1 MTNWTQKM
9 QEVLN
14 DKTKN
19 YTPQEKANVNFEYLK
34 NLLAKIEDNH
44 IPDSELLCSKIE
56 EVINGIQPKT
66 ANQKIQYITKNLN
79 HITNLQTFVKENYNY
94 IPKGKFKKSY
104 TSQGMV
110 LGMSMG
116 VAIGVALG
124 KIAIGLPLGMVFGI
138 IVGQLIGNNLDRK
151 AEIENKVL

>member
-14 DKTKN
+14 EKTEN

-34 NLLAKIEDNH
+34 NLLAKIEDDH
-44 IPDSELLCSKIE
+44 IPESELLCSKIE

-66 ANQKIQYITKNLN
+66 ANQKIQYKTKNLN
-79 HITNLQTFVKENYNY
+79 DITNLQTFVKENFNY

-104 TSQGMV
+104 TSQGIA
-110 LGMSMG
+110 LGISLG
-116 VAIGVALG
+116 VAVGVALG
-124 KIAIGLPLGMVFGI
+124 KIALGLPIGMLFGI
-138 IVGQLIGNNLDRK
+138 AVGRSIGNNLDRK
-151 AEIENKVL
+151 AEMENRVL

>member
-14 DKTKN
+14 EKTEN

-34 NLLAKIEDNH
+34 NLLAKIEDDH
-44 IPDSELLCSKIE
+44 IPESELLCSKIE

-66 ANQKIQYITKNLN
+66 ANQKIQYKTKNLN
-79 HITNLQTFVKENYNY
+79 DITNLQTFVKENFNY

-104 TSQGMV
+104 TSQG
-110 LGMSMG
+110 
-116 VAIGVALG
+116 
-124 KIAIGLPLGMVFGI
+124 IA
-138 IVGQLIGNNLDRK
+138 
-151 AEIENKVL
+151 

>member
-14 DKTKN
+14 EKTEN

-34 NLLAKIEDNH
+34 NLLAKIEDDH
-44 IPDSELLCSKIE
+44 IPESELLCSKIE

-66 ANQKIQYITKNLN
+66 ANQKIQYKTKNLN
-79 HITNLQTFVKENYNY
+79 DITNLQTFVKENFNY

-104 TSQGMV
+104 TSQGIAIGIS
-110 LGMSMG
+110 LG
-116 VAIGVALG
+116 VAVGVALG
-124 KIAIGLPLGMVFGI
+124 KIALGLSVGMLFGI
-138 IVGQLIGNNLDRK
+138 AVGQFIGSNLDRK
-151 AEIENKVL
+151 AAFENRVL

>member
-9 QEVLN
+9 QVILN
-14 DKTKN
+14 DKTEN
-19 YTPQEKANVNFEYLK
+19 YTPQEKVNVNFEYLK
-34 NLLAKIEDNH
+34 NLLEKIEANH
-44 IPDSELLCSKIE
+44 IPDNEMLCTKIE
-56 EVINGIQPKT
+56 QVINGIQPKT
-66 ANQKIQYITKNLN
+66 VNQKIQYKTKNLN
-79 HITNLQTFVKENYNY
+79 DITNLQTFVKENFNY
-94 IPKGKFKKSY
+94 IPKGKFKKNY

-138 IVGQLIGNNLDRK
+138 IVGQLFGNNLDRK
-151 AEIENKVL
+151 AEMENRVL

>member
-14 DKTKN
+14 QKTEN
-19 YTPQEKANVNFEYLK
+19 YTSQEKVTVNFEYLK
-34 NLLAKIEDNH
+34 NLLIKIEDNN
-44 IPDSELLCSKIE
+44 IPESELLCSKIE

-66 ANQKIQYITKNLN
+66 ANQKIQYKTKNLN
-79 HITNLQTFVKENYNY
+79 DITNLQTFVKENFNY

-116 VAIGVALG
+116 VAIGVALE
-124 KIAIGLPLGMVFGI
+124 KIAIGLPVGMVFGI
-138 IVGQLIGNNLDRK
+138 AVGQLIGNNLDRK
-151 AEIENKVL
+151 AEIENRVL